1 MNVPIL
7 QLIAGASGA
16 VNLLQ
21 KIFGGSTPDG
31 GFDSMLENILAKA
44 ENAGKPGGLLKSFLS
59 REGSVDDN
67 MPEVILASS
76 ASSHLFHII
85 SALKGM
91 GVDSTGIKAIL
102 AGDIKGISDNALK
115 SIVGALGFSEK
126 NIAAI
131 MGSSDLK
138 YKIKAQISGQLKGVL
153 KTQCE
158 ANGTDVD
165 ELIKELGLLSD
176 EGMDKIVSVF
186 KERGILGSS
195 WQGNTVT
202 GTKDALRDMIA
213 KILVKS
219 GNNVMLDAHQGVYR
233 AQAYSKVTRIID
245 TLKHTLD
252 IKQDVIKEIFLGTD
266 PELRAEAVEAV
277 TKKIAAYLKANQGGT
292 IPHEV
297 REALAF
303 ISSMTSE
310 SEWAGIQNVIKG
322 LSPGISLVQTHPNID
337 ANIFMALA
345 ERLSNDPGLTFDKTL
360 RHIMSQ
366 LRASLPKYV
375 RNGQGKVT
383 LRLYPPMLGRVD
395 VNINMQD
402 NSLHAAFR
410 TDQSVTRDIL
420 QQNLPMLRETL
431 AQQGIKVNHFTV
443 TLGLDSGDTNSGRG
457 FASSYNHGSGHGF
470 NYQRQKTFPYHTS
483 YVFEE
488 YRGYIHAD
496 GLDVFV

>member
-44 ENAGKPGGLLKSFLS
+44 ENAGKPGGLFKGFLS
-59 REGSVDDN
+59 RKGSVDDN
-67 MPEVILASS
+67 MPGAILASS
-76 ASSHLFHII
+76 ASPHFFQII
-85 SALKGM
+85 FTLKGM

-115 SIVGALGFSEK
+115 SIIGALGFSEK

-138 YKIKAQISGQLKGVL
+138 YEIKAQISGQLKDVF

-176 EGMDKIVSVF
+176 EVMDKMVSVF
-186 KERGILGSS
+186 KEPC
-195 WQGNTVT
+195 NTLT
-202 GTKDALRDMIA
+202 DTKDVLRDMIA

-219 GNNVMLDAHQGVYR
+219 GNNVMLDAHQGVYQ
-233 AQAYSKVTRIID
+233 AQAHSKVTRIID
-245 TLKHTLD
+245 TFKHTLD
-252 IKQDVIKEIFLGTD
+252 IKQDVIKEIFSGTN
-266 PELRAEAVEAV
+266 PELRAKAVEAV
-277 TKKIAAYLKANQGGT
+277 TKKIAAYLKANQGGA
-292 IPHEV
+292 IPNEV

-310 SEWAGIQNVIKG
+310 SEWAGIQDVIKG
-322 LSPGISLVQTHPNID
+322 LNPGISLAQAQPNID
-337 ANIFMALA
+337 KNIFMSLA
-345 ERLSNDPGLTFDKTL
+345 ERLSNDPGLTLDKTL

-420 QQNLPMLRETL
+420 QQNLPMLREAL

-443 TLGLDSGDTNSGRG
+443 TLGLDSGDTNPGRG

-470 NYQRQKTFPYHTS
+470 NYQRQKTFPDHIP
-483 YVFEE
+483 YVFEG

-496 GLDVFV
+496 GLDVFA

>member
-1 MNVPIL
+1 VDE
-7 QLIAGASGA
+7 LIKELG
-16 VNLLQ
+16 LLSDEGMD
-21 KIFGGSTPDG
+21 KIVSVFKERGIFG
-31 GFDSMLENILAKA
+31 
-44 ENAGKPGGLLKSFLS
+44 
-59 REGSVDDN
+59 
-67 MPEVILASS
+67 SS
-76 ASSHLFHII
+76 WQ
-85 SALKGM
+85 GNT
-91 GVDSTGIKAIL
+91 V
-102 AGDIKGISDNALK
+102 
-115 SIVGALGFSEK
+115 
-126 NIAAI
+126 
-131 MGSSDLK
+131 
-138 YKIKAQISGQLKGVL
+138 
-153 KTQCE
+153 
-158 ANGTDVD
+158 VD

-219 GNNVMLDAHQGVYR
+219 GNNVMLDAHQGVYQ